1 MGIMR
6 ESLNGQ
12 RDLLSNDED
21 MIIVE
26 PSKDK
31 I

>member
-1 MGIMR
+1 MMR

-21 MIIVE
+21 MIIVV
-26 PSKDK
+26 PSKDE

>member
-1 MGIMR
+1 MGMMR

-21 MIIVE
+21 MIIVV
-26 PSKDK
+26 PSKDE